1 MIIIEL
7 KQLNKVKNSP
17 DGLNDRLEIWKNIKD
32 RSIEFIHCEQQR
44 ENRWDKM
51 NRASETCGKK
61 TKDIT
66 FLSLKSQKERRKY
79 GTEKNIWR
87 NNDWTFPKFGEK
99 HKPIHLRS
107 WVNPQ
112 EMNEP

>member
-1 MIIIEL
+1 MIIIEF
-7 KQLNKVKNSP
+7 KKLNKVKNSP

-61 TKDIT
+61 NKRYNIFVTEVPEGEEKVWNGKKY
-66 FLSLKSQKERRKY
+66 LKK
-79 GTEKNIWR
+79 
-87 NNDWTFPKFGEK
+87 
-99 HKPIHLRS
+99 
-107 WVNPQ
+107 
-112 EMNEP
+112 